1 MNLDQWDARVASTHL
16 TNRTIISPRMNS
28 GMMQF
33 LGTQIPRRSFRS
45 SFMSKALRT
54 PDIEQRR
61 FGVIKLFFEDDSEF
75 TETGL

>member
-1 MNLDQWDARVASTHL
+1 VNLDQWDARVASTHL